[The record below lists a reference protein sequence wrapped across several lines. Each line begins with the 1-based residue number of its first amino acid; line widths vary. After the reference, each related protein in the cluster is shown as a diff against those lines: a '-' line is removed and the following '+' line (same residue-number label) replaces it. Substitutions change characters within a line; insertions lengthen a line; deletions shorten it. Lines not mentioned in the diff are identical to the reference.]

1 MRLTYSLFSLVV
13 LGTAAFVTP
22 AMATSVSGTATF
34 SGNATVN
41 SNGVFFNDSGANVTN
56 PFVVGSPNTGDFS
69 GLTSGTIQNLVGPAM
84 TGAVSISDFVVFN
97 AAAGTIHFD
106 LTNIEAGVGTAAG
119 CSSSAVGSICTP
131 ANSPFTLIQTA
142 PNAVA
147 ITLTLDGNA
156 WIGSSVPS
164 SLTTGA
170 FTTQDVAIGKIPNIL
185 ATILQGGN
193 VNDTYSASF
202 IATATPPPTVPEP
215 ASMLLMGVGL
225 LGAGLIARRK
235 AAK

>member
-1 MRLTYSLFSLVV
+1 
-13 LGTAAFVTP
+13 
-22 AMATSVSGTATF
+22 
-34 SGNATVN
+34 
-41 SNGVFFNDSGANVTN
+41 
-56 PFVVGSPNTGDFS
+56 
-69 GLTSGTIQNLVGPAM
+69 
-84 TGAVSISDFVVFN
+84 
-97 AAAGTIHFD
+97 
-106 LTNIEAGVGTAAG
+106 
-119 CSSSAVGSICTP
+119 
-131 ANSPFTLIQTA
+131 
-142 PNAVA
+142 VA
-147 ITLTLDGNA
+147 ITITLDGNA